1 MKRMKAKL
9 ETGAWD
15 WICWPAVAIVAVS
28 LTGLAARMSKGT
40 ARKRITSARENSAD
54 VVFLSV
60 FMIFFFG

>member
-1 MKRMKAKL
+1 MKRMKAEL

-15 WICWPAVAIVAVS
+15 WIYWPAVAIVAVS
-28 LTGLAARMSKGT
+28 LTGLAARMSKG
-40 ARKRITSARENSAD
+40 AVRKRITSARENSAD